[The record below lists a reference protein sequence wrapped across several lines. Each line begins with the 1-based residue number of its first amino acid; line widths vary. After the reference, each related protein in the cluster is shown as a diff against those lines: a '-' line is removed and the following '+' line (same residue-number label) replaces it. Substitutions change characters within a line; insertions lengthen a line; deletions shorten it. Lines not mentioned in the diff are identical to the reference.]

1 MDGEKRERGTVETA
15 YEIQAGR
22 DNQLQ
27 PLRGKML
34 FKWSLLYP
42 ILGGGGVLACAY
54 VREKVVTGDAKG

>member
-1 MDGEKRERGTVETA
+1 META

-42 ILGGGGVLACAY
+42 ILGGGVLACAY